1 MTTARLLFALAA
13 LVLVIRS
20 VQFHD
25 YVNQGDAS
33 YRLVRQTDAGYV
45 VRDASGREMT
55 LPRTPENRLHHGAI
69 YLAGNIRVAPAVIGL
84 LIFSVVNILLGWRW
98 QILLRVQGVH
108 LPLWTVIQLTYA
120 GLLMNFFLIGTT
132 GGDLVKAYW
141 VGRLTSKRA
150 EGFVSVFVDRFIGL
164 AVLIVMA
171 AVLVV
176 LMWQAPQVAKL
187 GRAVGILVVMAGV
200 TIMFLFSRR
209 LRKVIR
215 FDRWKGKLPISRIID
230 RIDQSLLA
238 YRRSSGSLVKAAL
251 ITLVLQFLSSTASYF
266 LGDALHINAR
276 IWYYWLYVPL
286 AFLIGSIP
294 ISLFWGLGLLE
305 GAYIAFFSGSGFATV
320 TQAAMLAM
328 AVRLMQLFWSLPGS
342 LVLAMDVRGPAAE
355 EAPAK
360 PTLETGRNA

>member
-1 MTTARLLFALAA
+1 M
-13 LVLVIRS
+13 
-20 VQFHD
+20 
-25 YVNQGDAS
+25 
-33 YRLVRQTDAGYV
+33 
-45 VRDASGREMT
+45 
-55 LPRTPENRLHHGAI
+55 
-69 YLAGNIRVAPAVIGL
+69 
-84 LIFSVVNILLGWRW
+84 
-98 QILLRVQGVH
+98 
-108 LPLWTVIQLTYA
+108 PLWTVIQLTYA

-209 LRKVIR
+209 LRRVIR

-305 GAYIAFFSGSGFATV
+305 GAYIAFFSGSGFASV
-320 TQAAMLAM
+320 TYLGRAWQL
-328 AVRLMQLFWSLPGS
+328 VRPRR
-342 LVLAMDVRGPAAE
+342 V
-355 EAPAK
+355 
-360 PTLETGRNA
+360 